1 MTSLLLLIGL
11 ILALMLVALWPQ
23 RGLWWQWQRH
33 RRFGERIRTEDALK
47 HIHTGEME
55 GLRPTAATLAEA
67 MNLSAEETARLLGRM
82 EAAGLLTRHP
92 DGLSL
97 TPQGRTSALHII
109 RAHRLWE
116 RYLADQTGYEANE
129 WHRRADISEHRLG
142 PEDTATL
149 AAQLGNP
156 TYDPHGDPIPD
167 ADGRFVGHGGRPLTE
182 LAAGRTGRI
191 VHIEDEPQVVYA
203 QLLAEGIAPGQDV
216 RVLEQ
221 NPERVRFWANG
232 DEHVLAPALAAN
244 IAAIPLAEPP
254 SLAAMTLAALKP
266 GQSGVVVRLSPQC
279 RGPDRR
285 RLLDLGIL
293 PGTVITA
300 EMVSP
305 SGDPTAYRVRGAL
318 IALRR
323 EQARLIYIRPSS
335 AAAAGDGT
343 STAAVD
349 TTASQTEWQETP

>member
-1 MTSLLLLIGL
+1 MTSSLLLIAL
-11 ILALMLVALWPQ
+11 ILVLVLMALWPQ

-33 RRFGERIRTEDALK
+33 RRLGERIRTEDALK
-47 HIHTGEME
+47 HIHTCEME
-55 GLRPTAATLAEA
+55 GLQPTAAGLADTLR
-67 MNLSAEETARLLGRM
+67 LSDEETARLLNHM
-82 EAAGLLTRHP
+82 EAAGLLGREQ
-92 DGLSL
+92 GELRL
-97 TPQGRTSALHII
+97 TPQGQAAALHII

-116 RYLADQTGYEANE
+116 RYLADQTGYEAEE

-142 PEDTATL
+142 PEETAAL

-156 TYDPHGDPIPD
+156 THDPHGDPIPD

-182 LAAGRTGRI
+182 LAVGQTGRI
-191 VHIEDEPQVVYA
+191 VHIEDEPDVVYA

-216 RVLEQ
+216 RVIEQ
-221 NPERVRFWANG
+221 GPERVRFWANG

-244 IAAIPLAEPP
+244 ITATPLAEPTQP
-254 SLAAMTLAALKP
+254 AAMTLAALKP
-266 GQSGVVVRLSPQC
+266 GQSGVVVRLSPHC

-293 PGTVITA
+293 PGTVITV

-305 SGDPTAYRVRGAL
+305 GGDPTAYRIRGAL

-323 EQARLIYIRPSS
+323 EQARLIYIRPL
-335 AAAAGDGT
+335 ADTALGGNGT
-343 STAAVD
+343 TTAA
-349 TTASQTEWQETP
+349 SSGHKQE